1 MIVSLTP
8 DLEDLVRRKVREGQF
23 GSESEV
29 VGEALRLLHERDR
42 LEAWDKDDVRRAI
55 TAGVASLRE
64 GNSVDGESV
73 FERLN
78 ADLGDA

>member
-8 DLEDLVRRKVREGQF
+8 DMEDLVRRKVREGQF

-42 LEAWDKDDVRRAI
+42 LEAWDKDDMRRAI
-55 TAGVASLRE
+55 AAGVASLQA
-64 GNSVDGESV
+64 GHGIDGESL
-73 FERLN
+73 FDRLN
-78 ADLGDA
+78 AELGDA